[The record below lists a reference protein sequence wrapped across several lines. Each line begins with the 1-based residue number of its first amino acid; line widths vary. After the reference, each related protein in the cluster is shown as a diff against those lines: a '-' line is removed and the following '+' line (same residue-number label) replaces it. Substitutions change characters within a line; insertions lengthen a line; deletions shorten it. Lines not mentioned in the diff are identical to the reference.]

1 MRLVWSRAAMRDLEE
16 LAVYIAED
24 SEQVSGSVEAR
35 IHEEAELLS
44 RFPRSGR
51 IGRVRGTRE
60 RVVGRT
66 PYILAYR
73 IVSGRIRVLRVYHGA
88 RNWPKQF

>member
-1 MRLVWSRAAMRDLEE
+1 MRDLDEIAAYLGMESERASE
-16 LAVYIAED
+16 L
-24 SEQVSGSVEAR
+24 VEGR
-35 IHEEAELLS
+35 VHEEAKLLS

-51 IGRVRGTRE
+51 PGRVPGTRE
-60 RVVGRT
+60 SVVGRT

-88 RNWPKQF
+88 RKWPKQF